1 MSNIKKVRNEFEILE
16 LEDKELFSIKNKE
29 EIIKVYDQELLEKI
43 IDNTFNK
50 KYRKLLYLIMS
61 VNEDEDSTDT
71 DAELALLKIE
81 DLKKYI
87 MLHYSE
93 LISKRLL
100 NKYLKMLMILENKI
114 EFNKKRG
121 KSR

>member
-1 MSNIKKVRNEFEILE
+1 M
-16 LEDKELFSIKNKE
+16 FSIKNKE

>member
-1 MSNIKKVRNEFEILE
+1 MSNIKKVKNEFEILE